1 MKFLSKINTVSSLA
15 QEEILTTYNHIKTCA
30 GKGHSSDLRNAQE
43 KLADLLNQSGLHD
56 ESREYFYELADSST
70 SFVDKSRLLRK
81 VSSSYAAQREYLKAQ
96 AVAEEAL
103 TILCQANQ
111 NEIDVLELFEALTA
125 CAFSNYFISKSA
137 RLKELIKEMRYHFH
151 NITDKAV
158 RLRFYFVVMLDMLLR
173 HRWYM
178 LPEESITHGEFY
190 LQLALETQNWNT
202 IGTAYS
208 GLGFV
213 HLWREEF
220 ELARKNF
227 EKALEILQNRNFD
240 LVLTSQVYIT
250 VSYRMQD
257 NISMTE
263 KWAAISLEVATK
275 TQNQPYIAL
284 SYSNLAWVYA
294 RRNNWLYAEDY
305 ARMSIKLIA
314 SNRHPMLFLCL
325 FPLLECLF
333 KNEKYEEAGMY
344 CFFLL
349 HPSLKELPTSVNR
362 KLELMNV
369 AWLNNRTKEMA
380 ICLDDVITEAKLT
393 NYF

>member
-1 MKFLSKINTVSSLA
+1 
-15 QEEILTTYNHIKTCA
+15 
-30 GKGHSSDLRNAQE
+30 
-43 KLADLLNQSGLHD
+43 
-56 ESREYFYELADSST
+56 
-70 SFVDKSRLLRK
+70 
-81 VSSSYAAQREYLKAQ
+81 
-96 AVAEEAL
+96 
-103 TILCQANQ
+103 
-111 NEIDVLELFEALTA
+111 
-125 CAFSNYFISKSA
+125 
-137 RLKELIKEMRYHFH
+137 
-151 NITDKAV
+151 
-158 RLRFYFVVMLDMLLR
+158 
-173 HRWYM
+173 
-178 LPEESITHGEFY
+178 
-190 LQLALETQNWNT
+190 
-202 IGTAYS
+202 
-208 GLGFV
+208 
-213 HLWREEF
+213 
-220 ELARKNF
+220 
-227 EKALEILQNRNFD
+227 
-240 LVLTSQVYIT
+240 
-250 VSYRMQD
+250 
-257 NISMTE
+257 MTE